1 MSKIT
6 KSDQE
11 FIILLE
17 QVRKGLHKRMGTK
30 MCKEL
35 HADCFDCKTRYLI
48 GLINSWIDILQI

>member
-30 MCKEL
+30 MCPEL
-35 HADCFDCKTRYLI
+35 HADCLDCKTRYLI
-48 GLINSWIDILQI
+48 GLINSWIDILS